1 MVIAHQHRHQSA
13 CSRQQRTQ
21 HDNMIMI
28 LTRAQC
34 NALQE
39 LTSNLTTEIIN
50 VYAVLN
56 PSDMVQFRKGFGRA
70 LKFIE
75 KTPHRKTELL
85 ARLHRPTSL
94 QSVTRFVTTI
104 QEEAREA
111 AKSSTSSSSSS
122 ATATDDQNDGCFSYD
137 GDDDTDTEYNHTN
150 WQRRDHTRGIGCKP
164 RPKSNRS
171 PESLLTRRQSTK
183 AAMRFCKDNDLDWDE
198 DDCFT
203 FEDGADDDDEDD
215 GDDDDDDDNNEDDGD
230 DNEDDGDD
238 NNEDDDCTGHGSQGS
253 RQRTGDDAQDSR
265 QRTGD
270 GPQGR
275 GECLCPSARG
285 SHSLQCIRNL
295 AGLPELPVRNN
306 SQFSA
311 KQIAPLLDIVRASKQ
326 AIPEAV
332 LAGILQFGRSL
343 HEDFVANLPSDFPED
358 SIPTCGLPR
367 DPRTVI
373 NMATHRFSGARIPYL
388 ACGEPTCPWVDT
400 KPFKPDTAPR
410 QCPLEGKSTHKLWRT
425 VQRDGKALQ
434 RPISIFWAVS
444 LIDLFTKLLEC
455 DSYAELGR
463 GHGERVC
470 RVVQGAHSWWQRD
483 GCCSCV

>member
-1 MVIAHQHRHQSA
+1 MIPTPNTTTPTGSDATTQEALVV
-13 CSRQQRTQ
+13 SRAP
-21 HDNMIMI
+21 
-28 LTRAQC
+28 RA
-34 NALQE
+34 
-39 LTSNLTTEIIN
+39 T
-50 VYAVLN
+50 V
-56 PSDMVQFRKGFGRA
+56 P
-70 LKFIE
+70 
-75 KTPHRKTELL
+75 
-85 ARLHRPTSL
+85 
-94 QSVTRFVTTI
+94 
-104 QEEAREA
+104 
-111 AKSSTSSSSSS
+111 
-122 ATATDDQNDGCFSYD
+122 
-137 GDDDTDTEYNHTN
+137 
-150 WQRRDHTRGIGCKP
+150 
-164 RPKSNRS
+164 

-373 NMATHRFSGARIPYL
+373 NMATHRFSGATFVLFAGRNRVSR
-388 ACGEPTCPWVDT
+388 ACCTMG
-400 KPFKPDTAPR
+400 
-410 QCPLEGKSTHKLWRT
+410 WR
-425 VQRDGKALQ
+425 
-434 RPISIFWAVS
+434 
-444 LIDLFTKLLEC
+444 
-455 DSYAELGR
+455 
-463 GHGERVC
+463 
-470 RVVQGAHSWWQRD
+470 
-483 GCCSCV
+483 